1 MFVPKKIPQK
11 KGGGKNL
18 AEPGRKSFFLEN
30 VILFFPDLK
39 GSTSLSSSEDS
50 ESDVSFGG
58 ELSDSGNGK
67 YSFSSI
73 SNSFAFSCIIVFSLS
88 SFYGLYNCIVYTQL
102 PF

>member
-1 MFVPKKIPQK
+1 MRSQ
-11 KGGGKNL
+11 
-18 AEPGRKSFFLEN
+18 AEIFFLEN
-30 VILFFPDLK
+30 VTLFFPDLK

-88 SFYGLYNCIVYTQL
+88 SFYGLYNCIPSSL
-102 PF
+102 SRGS